1 MTRLFAYLKPFRWQV
16 VGALVMVFFQS
27 LADLRLPSLMARI
40 VDDGIVKGN
49 IPYIWQTGRLM
60 LLVALGGA
68 ACMIFGGY
76 LSARASTG
84 FGRELR
90 RAVFTRAE
98 SLSLSE
104 FDKIG
109 TSSLIT
115 RTTNDIMQVQSV
127 TLMFMRM
134 VIMAPMSAVGGVIM
148 AVSENAR
155 LSMILV
161 AVLPIIV
168 GAMIYFGRK
177 GLPMFTAMQNKIDRL
192 NLVLRE
198 RLTGV
203 RVVRAFNRDARES
216 QRFDEA
222 SLDLTQTAMKVH
234 RLMSA
239 LMPVM
244 MLTLNLTAVAIL
256 WIGGHRVDAGEL
268 QIGSL
273 MAFIQYAMRILSSLL
288 TMSMVFVMLPRATAS
303 ANRISEVLDSVSAI
317 KDPEEPV
324 ASSPGTGGVV
334 FRNVTFTYSGA
345 EKPALS
351 NISFEARPGEVCAIL
366 GGTGSGKSTLVS
378 LIPRFYDVDSG
389 EVLVDGVDVRS
400 MTQAELR
407 AKIGFVPQKAV
418 LFSGTIAENLR
429 YGKEDATDEE
439 LRRALQIAQAL
450 DFVSEMKDGLNTN
463 VAQGGTNLS
472 GGQKQRLSIARALV
486 RRPAIYVFDD
496 SFSAVD
502 FRTDARLRAALRKET
517 KDATVLIVAQRV
529 STVMDADRIV
539 VLDAGKVVGVGRH
552 KELMQTCEVYREI
565 VLSQLSVEEIA

>member
-539 VLDAGKVVGVGRH
+539 VLDDGKVVGVGRH

>member
-216 QRFDEA
+216 RRFDEA

-244 MLTLNLTAVAIL
+244 MLALNLTAVAIL

-439 LRRALQIAQAL
+439 LRRALEIAQAL

-539 VLDAGKVVGVGRH
+539 VLDDGKVVGVGRH

>member
-439 LRRALQIAQAL
+439 LRRALEIAQAL

-539 VLDAGKVVGVGRH
+539 VLDDGKVVGVGRH

>member
-1 MTRLFAYLKPFRWQV
+1 MPRLFSYLKPFRWQV
-16 VGALVMVFFQS
+16 AGALVMVFLQS
-27 LADLRLPSLMARI
+27 LADLKLPSLMARI
-40 VDDGIVKGN
+40 VDDGIVKRN
-49 IPYIWQTGRLM
+49 IPCIWQTGSYM

-68 ACMIFGGY
+68 ICMIFGGY
-76 LSARASTG
+76 LSAKASTG

-90 RAVFTRAE
+90 NAVFSRAE
-98 SLSLSE
+98 SFSLSQ

-127 TLMFMRM
+127 ALMFMRM

-148 AVSENAR
+148 AVSEDAR
-155 LSMILV
+155 LSMVLV

-168 GAMIYFGRK
+168 GSMIYFGRK
-177 GLPMFTAMQNKIDRL
+177 GLPMFAAMQSKIDRL

-203 RVVRAFNRDARES
+203 RVVRAFNRDAWEA

-222 SLDLTQTAMKVH
+222 SLDLTQTAMQVH

-239 LMPVM
+239 LMPLM
-244 MLTLNLTAVAIL
+244 MLTLNLTAIAIL
-256 WIGGHRVDAGEL
+256 WIGGHRIDAGDL

-288 TMSMVFVMLPRATAS
+288 FVSMVFVMLPRASAS
-303 ANRISEVLDSVSAI
+303 ARRISEVLDSVSEI
-317 KDPEEPV
+317 KDPEDPV
-324 ASSPGTGGVV
+324 TPSSERGGVV

-400 MTQAELR
+400 MTQADLR

-418 LFSGTIAENLR
+418 LFSGTIAENIR

-439 LRRALQIAQAL
+439 IWRALEIAQAL
-450 DFVSEMKDGLNTN
+450 DFVSEMKDGLNTK
-463 VAQGGTNLS
+463 VSQGGTNLS

-539 VLDAGKVVGVGRH
+539 VLDNGKVVGVGKHR
-552 KELMQTCEVYREI
+552 ELMQTCEVYREI

>member
-1 MTRLFAYLKPFRWQV
+1 VTRLFAYLKPFRWQV

-216 QRFDEA
+216 RRFDEA

-439 LRRALQIAQAL
+439 LRRALEIAQAL

-539 VLDAGKVVGVGRH
+539 VLDDGKVVGVGRH

>member
-1 MTRLFAYLKPFRWQV
+1 VTRLFSYLKPFRWQV
-16 VGALVMVFFQS
+16 AGALVMVFLQS
-27 LADLRLPSLMARI
+27 LADLKLPSLMARI
-40 VDDGIVKGN
+40 VDDGIVKRN
-49 IPYIWQTGRLM
+49 IPCIWQTGSYM

-68 ACMIFGGY
+68 ICMIFGGY
-76 LSARASTG
+76 LSAKASTG

-90 RAVFTRAE
+90 NAVFSRAE
-98 SLSLSE
+98 SFSLSQ

-127 TLMFMRM
+127 ALMFMRM

-148 AVSENAR
+148 AVSEDAR
-155 LSMILV
+155 LSMVLV

-168 GAMIYFGRK
+168 GSMIYFGRK
-177 GLPMFTAMQNKIDRL
+177 GLPMFAAMQSKIDRL

-203 RVVRAFNRDARES
+203 RVVRAFNRDAWEA

-222 SLDLTQTAMKVH
+222 SLDLTQTAMQVH

-239 LMPVM
+239 LMPLM
-244 MLTLNLTAVAIL
+244 MLTLNLTAIAIL
-256 WIGGHRVDAGEL
+256 WIGGHRIDAGDL

-288 TMSMVFVMLPRATAS
+288 FVSMVFVMLPRASAS
-303 ANRISEVLDSVSAI
+303 ARRISEVLDSVSEI
-317 KDPEEPV
+317 KDPEDPV
-324 ASSPGTGGVV
+324 TPSSERGGVV

-400 MTQAELR
+400 MTQADLR

-418 LFSGTIAENLR
+418 LFSGTIAENIR

-439 LRRALQIAQAL
+439 IWRALEIAQAL
-450 DFVSEMKDGLNTN
+450 DFVSEMKDGLNTK
-463 VAQGGTNLS
+463 VSQGGTNLS

-539 VLDAGKVVGVGRH
+539 VLDNGKVVGVGKHR
-552 KELMQTCEVYREI
+552 ELMQTCEVYREI

>member
-244 MLTLNLTAVAIL
+244 MLALNLTAVAIL

-539 VLDAGKVVGVGRH
+539 VLDDGKVVGVGRH

>member
-1 MTRLFAYLKPFRWQV
+1 MTRLFSYLKPFRWQV
-16 VGALVMVFFQS
+16 AGALVMVFLQS
-27 LADLRLPSLMARI
+27 LADLKLPSLMARI
-40 VDDGIVKGN
+40 VDDGIVKRN
-49 IPYIWQTGRLM
+49 IPCIWQTGSYM

-68 ACMIFGGY
+68 ICMIFGGY
-76 LSARASTG
+76 LSAKASTG

-90 RAVFTRAE
+90 NAVFSRAE
-98 SLSLSE
+98 SFSLSQ

-127 TLMFMRM
+127 ALMFMRM

-148 AVSENAR
+148 AVSEDAR
-155 LSMILV
+155 LSMVLV

-168 GAMIYFGRK
+168 GSMIYFGRK
-177 GLPMFTAMQNKIDRL
+177 GLPMFAAMQSKIDRL

-203 RVVRAFNRDARES
+203 RVVRAFNRDAWEA

-222 SLDLTQTAMKVH
+222 SLDLTQTAMQVH

-239 LMPVM
+239 LMPLM
-244 MLTLNLTAVAIL
+244 MLTLNLTAIAIL
-256 WIGGHRVDAGEL
+256 WIGGHRIDAGDL

-288 TMSMVFVMLPRATAS
+288 FVSMVFVMLPRASAS
-303 ANRISEVLDSVSAI
+303 ARRISEVLDSVSEI
-317 KDPEEPV
+317 KDPEDPV
-324 ASSPGTGGVV
+324 TPSSERGGVV

-400 MTQAELR
+400 MTQADLR

-418 LFSGTIAENLR
+418 LFSGTIAENIC

-439 LRRALQIAQAL
+439 IWRALEIAQAL
-450 DFVSEMKDGLNTN
+450 DFVSEMKDGLNTK
-463 VAQGGTNLS
+463 VSQGGTNLS

-539 VLDAGKVVGVGRH
+539 VLDNGKVVGVGKHR
-552 KELMQTCEVYREI
+552 ELMQTCEVYREI